1 MYCEVEIPVHLMCT
15 QCVCDVLQRID
26 VCVRFICVLHSP
38 HTHLTGPGFPSTS
51 PVWSRFASF
60 IPARSRGWLT
70 EKTAVL
76 GPPLGGAGVF
86 FPLCPFLG
94 HPKRAGRSMWSIG
107 IKYSIVL

>member
-76 GPPLGGAGVF
+76 GPPLGGQVF
-86 FPLCPFLG
+86 LSPLCPFLG
-94 HPKRAGRSMWSIG
+94 HPNRVQAGVCGVISS
-107 IKYSIVL
+107 KNTK